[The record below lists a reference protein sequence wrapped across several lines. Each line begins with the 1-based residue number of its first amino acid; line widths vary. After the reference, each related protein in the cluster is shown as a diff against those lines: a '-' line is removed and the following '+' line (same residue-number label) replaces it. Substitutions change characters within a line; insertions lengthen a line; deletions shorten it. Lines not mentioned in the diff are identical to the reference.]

1 MIRRIEREIKKK
13 KIFNCHNKIYS
24 RAILFKCY
32 LADVSAAKFSLF
44 PHHLFLLDHHIF
56 GMPWR
61 KFGIWNYWKCN
72 HAIGSTHHAHTHWLS
87 SLEVLMCEYKL
98 HVKTCN
104 LCLKYGLKYC
114 FVLRF
119 SPSFMSFYYDLCMH
133 RSMSIWF
140 FEQGGLNDYK
150 SNFLMYIKYLHL
162 VQHHLKVHIATLN
175 FFA

>member
-1 MIRRIEREIKKK
+1 
-13 KIFNCHNKIYS
+13 
-24 RAILFKCY
+24 
-32 LADVSAAKFSLF
+32 
-44 PHHLFLLDHHIF
+44 
-56 GMPWR
+56 
-61 KFGIWNYWKCN
+61 
-72 HAIGSTHHAHTHWLS
+72 
-87 SLEVLMCEYKL
+87 MCEYKL

-104 LCLKYGLKYC
+104 LCSKYGLKYC

-175 FFA
+175 FFCLNFLRLTASMSDTFLIFWNKFSKTFQCTGDSLLTMTYTRNLSIKLNANWFWKKMNSHLAKFWQLLLVEILICHLLIS

>member
-1 MIRRIEREIKKK
+1 
-13 KIFNCHNKIYS
+13 
-24 RAILFKCY
+24 
-32 LADVSAAKFSLF
+32 
-44 PHHLFLLDHHIF
+44 
-56 GMPWR
+56 
-61 KFGIWNYWKCN
+61 
-72 HAIGSTHHAHTHWLS
+72 
-87 SLEVLMCEYKL
+87 MCEYKL

-175 FFA
+175 FFASTSCVWQQACRIHFSYFEISFLKLFNVLVIASWQWHILGIFQSNSMQTDFEKKWTHT